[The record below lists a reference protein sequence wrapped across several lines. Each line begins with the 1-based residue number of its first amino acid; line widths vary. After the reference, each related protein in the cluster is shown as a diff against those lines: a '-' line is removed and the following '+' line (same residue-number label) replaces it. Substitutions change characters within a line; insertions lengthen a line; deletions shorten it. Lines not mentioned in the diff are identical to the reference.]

1 MFTPDET
8 LKLILK
14 TYTSLFS
21 TAQIHGHF
29 PLPPGPKIIAA
40 NHTLASDA
48 FHLPLILAET
58 PCFLLQA
65 NLFNLP
71 ILGKLLKLA
80 GQIPVKPNNL
90 PSRDSLTGA
99 QTSLTEGKTLVI
111 FPEGE
116 LVPPGKRIPAKTGT
130 VRLAYKTGVPI
141 IPLGIYVSPQ
151 NTLELTIMQQGH
163 KHTGLWQISGTCHF
177 NFGPPWH
184 PLSTQTGL
192 ANFHNLTKDLME
204 NIYLLVSEIKKEST
218 SCASHTSLNP
228 IPR

>member
-21 TAQIHGHF
+21 TVKIHGWF
-29 PLPPGPKIIAA
+29 PLSDGPKIIAA

-71 ILGKLLKLA
+71 ILGRLLKLA
-80 GQIPVKPNNL
+80 GQIPVKTNN
-90 PSRDSLTGA
+90 PPYRDSLTSA
-99 QTSLTEGKTLVI
+99 QTALNGGRTLVI

-116 LVPPGKRIPAKTGT
+116 LVPPGKRIHAKTGT
-130 VRLAYKTGVPI
+130 VRLALKTGVPI
-141 IPLGIYVSPQ
+141 VPLGIYVSPQ
-151 NTLELTIMQQGH
+151 NTLELTIMRRGH
-163 KHTGLWQISGTCHF
+163 KHTGLWQTSGTCHF
-177 NFGPPWH
+177 NFGPPWR
-184 PLSTQTGL
+184 PLSTQIEP
-192 ANFHNLTKDLME
+192 ANFHDLTKDLME
-204 NIYLLVSEIKKEST
+204 NIYSLVSEIKKESI

-228 IPR
+228 IPQ